1 MLIEPT
7 ESESLRELDR
17 FCDAMIAIRKE
28 ADAIASGEQPRDGN
42 ILRRAPHPITS
53 VVSDTW
59 DRPYSREAAA
69 YPDSRLRRNKM
80 WPSTSRI
87 DDAWGDRKCVRAR
100 RTVRLTC
107 AAWSASAR
115 PSRSLPSP
123 EPIHIARSTR
133 SRSLSLALQ
142 RHRSGSSRHA
152 TSTVIIIHP
161 CTRRPQRLL
170 HMRYTLDQYG
180 FAPCLSPSGMFA
192 LGGFS
197 LRAMVSARSGKRDRR
212 TSSAGH

>member
-107 AAWSASAR
+107 SAWSASAR
-115 PSRSLPSP
+115 PSRTSPSP
-123 EPIHIARSTR
+123 ERIPISHDQLVPARSPSHFNVIVPGRPVMPHQLSSSSIPVLEGLNGYCTCDIHSISTA
-133 SRSLSLALQ
+133 SRPAWA
-142 RHRSGSSRHA
+142 RRGCSR
-152 TSTVIIIHP
+152 
-161 CTRRPQRLL
+161 
-170 HMRYTLDQYG
+170 
-180 FAPCLSPSGMFA
+180 
-192 LGGFS
+192 
-197 LRAMVSARSGKRDRR
+197 
-212 TSSAGH
+212 